1 MALEKNAGGKRGKLV
16 PNQGPKLT
24 NQQKLFLAEYKR
36 DCNGERAAAAAGY
49 AKGSVMSL
57 MNPKVSPLV
66 VAEIKRMEAEK
77 SKQAGIDAAW
87 VVEKLGSIAAAT
99 LTDFYNDD
107 GTLKKLSELSESAAY
122 AVEEVITGTRVEI
135 DGKTGEK
142 SYTTYVKGYRLNS
155 KMEALKQLGQHLG
168 KLQDHVVNIQNNVV
182 FDWNAFLG
190 KVMESRGD
198 DPIEAVIEQAGKIT
212 SKEQI

>member
-1 MALEKNAGGKRGKLV
+1 
-16 PNQGPKLT
+16 
-24 NQQKLFLAEYKR
+24 
-36 DCNGERAAAAAGY
+36 
-49 AKGSVMSL
+49 
-57 MNPKVSPLV
+57 
-66 VAEIKRMEAEK
+66 
-77 SKQAGIDAAW
+77 